1 MSVTNVALAWAGSTG
16 SETKQGREFT
26 TTYRV
31 ETDTHLDQTKTIIDF
46 FRDNAS
52 FGGLALPY
60 LDSRYAFANDS
71 DTSAL
76 CDSIAP
82 KRAENSQQHWTVE
95 FHYKTPDEEEEET
108 GETESGDASN
118 NPLDWRP
125 TVDISFV
132 EYTRPVTRAIY
143 RGGYTNHNVAP
154 GDLWWFNVG
163 DDAVVVNSA
172 GDTLDPP
179 LERAALQQLFRFGK
193 YWFEYPWVSKFA
205 FTAVNSRPFEVLV
218 RDPNM
223 IGKDGKPTDDQAA
236 LMTSFNSYQCQ
247 ITTLSGALVRKN
259 GATVWKL
266 STEMLVDR
274 EFGFRVEVL
283 DRGLHASAGDG
294 DPDGMGGF
302 YSPGDEVE
310 GRPDKRRLLDVN
322 GIPLSEPVLLNGAGQ
337 PLMVG
342 QLPVYSTWS
351 IYPEHDFKAF
361 TDILPIKVD

>member
-60 LDSRYAFANDS
+60 LDSRYAFANDT

-132 EYTRPVTRAIY
+132 EYTRPVTKAIY
-143 RGGYTNHNVAP
+143 RGGMTNGLLQEGQEYP
-154 GDLWWFNVG
+154 
-163 DDAVVVNSA
+163 VVNSA
-172 GDTLDPP
+172 MTILDPP
-179 LERAALQQLFRFGK
+179 LERAALQQLFRIGK
-193 YWFEYPWVSKFA
+193 YWFEYPWVAKFA
-205 FTAVNSRPFEVLV
+205 FRAVNKEAFSLLV

-223 IGKDGKPTDDQAA
+223 IGEDGRPTEDEGA
-236 LMTSFNSYQCQ
+236 LNVSFSPFQCQ
-247 ITTLSGALVRKN
+247 IASLNGALVKKH
-259 GATVWKL
+259 GLTVWKL
-266 STEMLVDR
+266 STEMLVDY
-274 EFGFRVEVL
+274 EFGFRVDVL
-283 DRGLHASAGDG
+283 DQGLAAKGGDG
-294 DPDGMGGF
+294 DPDGRGGTWAEADI
-302 YSPGDEVE
+302 PNGVPHT
-310 GRPDKRRLLDVN
+310 RQLLDPN
-322 GIPLSEPVLLNGAGQ
+322 GVPITDPVLFNGQGQ
-337 PLMVG
+337 PLTLG
-342 QLPVYSTWS
+342 ADPVHITWS

-361 TDILPIKVD
+361 TDILPIKVH